1 MQKVRSLSIS
11 KATLTSKG
19 QITIPREVR
28 EQLGLSVGDELLLE
42 VEEDTIRLRI
52 LKPRPLGELKGSLSA
67 KHPYPGKEGEREA
80 ARRSAVR
87 RVLLGEG
94 A

>member
-1 MQKVRSLSIS
+1 MS

-28 EQLGLSVGDELLLE
+28 EQLGLNVGDKLLFE
-42 VEEDTIRLRI
+42 VEEDAIRLRV
-52 LKPRPLGELKGSLSA
+52 LKPRSLEELKGSLPP

-80 ARRSAVR
+80 ARRSVVR
-87 RVLLGEG
+87 RVLWEG

>member
-1 MQKVRSLSIS
+1 MS

-19 QITIPREVR
+19 QITIPKEVR
-28 EQLGLSVGDELLLE
+28 EQLGLRVGDKLLFE
-42 VEEDTIRLRI
+42 VEEDTIRLRV
-52 LKPRPLGELKGSLSA
+52 LKSRPLGELKGSLPA

-87 RVLLGEG
+87 RVLGEG

>member
-1 MQKVRSLSIS
+1 MS

-28 EQLGLSVGDELLLE
+28 EQLGLNVGDKLLFE
-42 VEEDTIRLRI
+42 VEEDTIRLRF
-52 LKPRPLGELKGSLSA
+52 LKSRPLGELKGSLPA
-67 KHPYPGKEGEREA
+67 KQPYPGKYGEREA
-80 ARRSAVR
+80 VRRSAVR
-87 RVLLGEG
+87 RVLGEG

>member
-1 MQKVRSLSIS
+1 MS

-19 QITIPREVR
+19 QITIPRGVR
-28 EQLGLSVGDELLLE
+28 EHLGLKVGDKLLFE
-42 VEEDTIRLRI
+42 VEEDTIRLRV
-52 LKPRPLGELKGSLSA
+52 LKSRPLGELKGSLPA

-87 RVLLGEG
+87 RVLGEG

>member
-1 MQKVRSLSIS
+1 MS

-28 EQLGLSVGDELLLE
+28 EQLGLKVGDKLLFE
-42 VEEDTIRLRI
+42 VDEDTIRLRV
-52 LKPRPLGELKGSLSA
+52 LKSRPLGELKGSLPA

-80 ARRSAVR
+80 ARHSAVR
-87 RVLLGEG
+87 RVLGEG

>member
-1 MQKVRSLSIS
+1 MS

-28 EQLGLSVGDELLLE
+28 EKLGLNVGDKLLFE
-42 VEEDTIRLRI
+42 VEGDTIRLRV
-52 LKPRPLGELKGSLSA
+52 LKPTSLGELKGSLPA
-67 KHPYPGKEGEREA
+67 TRPYPGKEGEREA

-87 RVLLGEG
+87 RVFGEG

>member
-1 MQKVRSLSIS
+1 MS
-11 KATLTSKG
+11 KAKLTSKG

-28 EQLGLSVGDELLLE
+28 EQLGLKVGDKLLFE
-42 VEEDTIRLRI
+42 VEEDTIRLRV
-52 LKPRPLGELKGSLSA
+52 LKSRPLGELKGSLPA
-67 KHPYPGKEGEREA
+67 KHPYLGKEGEREA

-87 RVLLGEG
+87 RVLAEG

>member
-1 MQKVRSLSIS
+1 MN

-28 EQLGLSVGDELLLE
+28 EQLGLNVGDKLLFE
-42 VEEDTIRLRI
+42 VEEDTIRLRV
-52 LKPRPLGELKGSLSA
+52 LKSRPLGELKGSLPA
-67 KHPYPGKEGEREA
+67 EHPYPGKEGEREA
-80 ARRSAVR
+80 VRRSAVR
-87 RVLLGEG
+87 RVLGEG

>member
-1 MQKVRSLSIS
+1 MS

-19 QITIPREVR
+19 QVTVPREIR
-28 EQLGLSVGDELLLE
+28 ERLGLSAGDKLLFE
-42 VEEDTIRLRI
+42 VEDGSIRLKV
-52 LKPRPLGELKGSLSA
+52 LKSRSLGELQGSLPA

-80 ARRSAVR
+80 ARRSVGR
-87 RVLLGEG
+87 RTLGEG